1 MDKRHKIKKETL
13 PAFTQNYPCF
23 SEIVR
28 SAIYKIPHTA
38 EQNGSDLPYQR
49 PFVKFNVI
57 FNIFSHTIMF
67 YLFFLRNL
75 FVVLCIKNGFATQT
89 RFFVVFILSIASS
102 PDCSKRLY
110 NAILSCVLHFILQ
123 LLTQT
128 SEFFFCLLYFSLS
141 LIGSLRFFFCLLGFL
156 F

>member
-1 MDKRHKIKKETL
+1 MDTRYKIKKETL
-13 PAFTQNYPCF
+13 PSFTQNYPCF

-89 RFFVVFILSIASS
+89 RFFIVFILSIASS

-110 NAILSCVLHFILQ
+110 DAILSCVLLFILQ

-128 SEFFFCLLYFSLS
+128 SNFLFCTLHFF
-141 LIGSLRFFFCLLGFL
+141 LRFVCSHSFL